1 MSSELLFLTL
11 LANWINTFSENEKGW
26 VGGGGGGAPVFS
38 PAGEEKKIPSKKGG
52 GKG

>member
-26 VGGGGGGAPVFS
+26 VGGGGVRLVFTLL
-38 PAGEEKKIPSKKGG
+38 GKI
-52 GKG
+52 